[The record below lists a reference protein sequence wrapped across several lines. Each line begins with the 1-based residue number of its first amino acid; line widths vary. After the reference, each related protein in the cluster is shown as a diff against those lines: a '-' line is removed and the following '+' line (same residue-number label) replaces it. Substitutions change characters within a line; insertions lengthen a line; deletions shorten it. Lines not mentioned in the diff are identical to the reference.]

1 MLVGASAQVLTGP
14 SGFWW
19 VSRFWQDVGGLRGS
33 PWVSAGLGGSWGS
46 WQVLGRSR
54 QVLVCLSGSWQV
66 SNGLSGSGWVSA
78 GLI

>member
-1 MLVGASAQVLTGP
+1 MFVGASLQVLIGP

-33 PWVSAGLGGSWGS
+33 PWVSAGLDGS

-54 QVLVCLSGSWQV
+54 QVLVCLSGSWHV
-66 SNGLSGSGWVSA
+66 SNGLSGSRLVSS
-78 GLI
+78 GLG